1 MTKLAVKKY
10 LTGNYNK
17 STIYRRYEE
26 GKPVKNL
33 QKSDQ
38 VDTRLDK
45 KKNIATFRQQI
56 ISKFVFLEN

>member
-45 KKNIATFRQQI
+45 KKKTSQHFDNR
-56 ISKFVFLEN
+56 

>member
-45 KKNIATFRQQI
+45 KKTSQHFDNR
-56 ISKFVFLEN
+56 

>member
-38 VDTRLDK
+38 LDTRLD

-56 ISKFVFLEN
+56 ISKLVFLGI